1 VSSAYFVVMT
11 HVVLALLLG
20 WLYFRRYKITRPP
33 IGVLSLGDVAF
44 MLAAVVVVPLLYL
57 ALPVWLV
64 ASLLA
69 LGMGN
74 ILYIAWEPVLR
85 HPWLIWLVTLL
96 LISLDVWAA
105 FVLGA
110 ESNLFFA
117 ANNLILVLAITGATN
132 LWAQSG
138 LQARHAAILA
148 GGLMLYDYLA
158 TSYLPLMNDLVIRLV
173 GLPFAP
179 LIAWNYGA
187 GEHGLAIGLG
197 DLLLATLFPL
207 VMRKAYGRS
216 AGLVALT
223 LALVA
228 VAMMLA
234 LLDLGIVRV
243 ALPAMVV
250 LGPLMII
257 QLLYWRRHG
266 QERTTWQYL
275 QAEPL

>member
-1 VSSAYFVVMT
+1 
-11 HVVLALLLG
+11 
-20 WLYFRRYKITRPP
+20 
-33 IGVLSLGDVAF
+33 
-44 MLAAVVVVPLLYL
+44 
-57 ALPVWLV
+57 
-64 ASLLA
+64 
-69 LGMGN
+69 
-74 ILYIAWEPVLR
+74 
-85 HPWLIWLVTLL
+85 
-96 LISLDVWAA
+96 
-105 FVLGA
+105 
-110 ESNLFFA
+110 
-117 ANNLILVLAITGATN
+117 
-132 LWAQSG
+132 
-138 LQARHAAILA
+138 
-148 GGLMLYDYLA
+148 MLYDYLA